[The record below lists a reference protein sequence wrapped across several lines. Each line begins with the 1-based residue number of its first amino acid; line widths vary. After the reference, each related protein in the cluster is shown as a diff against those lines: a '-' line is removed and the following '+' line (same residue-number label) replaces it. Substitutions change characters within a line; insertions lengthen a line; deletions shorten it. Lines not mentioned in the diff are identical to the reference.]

1 MKPEQRARKW
11 IEKKAKKGVRS
22 HPVGTIA
29 FYGPDDRRATKA
41 AVAIMPDQHSD
52 ATEMRRWF
60 AETGDLR
67 KDDTIFAEIAA
78 FLQEHEVHS
87 VVMVDGILGC
97 PHEELPG
104 RRRLPE
110 MPLLGGA
117 GSLGGQIESALS
129 LGFGRQS
136 LSTL

>member
-11 IEKKAKKGVRS
+11 IEKKARKGVRS

-29 FYGPDDRRATKA
+29 FYGPDDSRATKA
-41 AVAIMPDQHSD
+41 AVAIIPDQHSD

-67 KDDTIFAEIAA
+67 KDDTIFGEIAA

-97 PHEELPG
+97 PHEEGTDYPEGGVCPRCPYWVG
-104 RRRLPE
+104 RDRWSGKLK
-110 MPLLGGA
+110 A
-117 GSLGGQIESALS
+117 Y
-129 LGFGRQS
+129 
-136 LSTL
+136 